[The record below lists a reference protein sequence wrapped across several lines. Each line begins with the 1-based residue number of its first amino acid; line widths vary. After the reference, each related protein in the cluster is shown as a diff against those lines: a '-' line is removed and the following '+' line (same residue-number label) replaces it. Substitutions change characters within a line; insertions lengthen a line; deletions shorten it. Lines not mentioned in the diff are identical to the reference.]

1 MYQGGLQYMRFS
13 VSDTAEYGDYVSGPR
28 VIDDRV
34 RAEMRR
40 ILDEIQDGSFARRW
54 IEEGRRGMPEFRR
67 MRAENA
73 KARIEPVGAELRSH
87 MAFIGAKTPPAGWAD
102 TPAGGSAEAGSTA
115 TAADR
120 EMAEVAG

>member
-1 MYQGGLQYMRFS
+1 MRK
-13 VSDTAEYGDYVSGPR
+13 
-28 VIDDRV
+28 
-34 RAEMRR
+34 

-102 TPAGGSAEAGSTA
+102 APKTDETAEPE
-115 TAADR
+115 R